1 MCFDSLYNFSL
12 KHFSLYEQFS
22 KTLSSM
28 YSYTG
33 LHVMYLNILVRL
45 HWNLTF
51 SVKSRMADLY
61 ETSLIPAEARG
72 SSAETSKP
80 TPRNTQ
86 PPTQRTPVF
95 FTGSKAAGALGWPLT
110 SVPTAEGEWEEHH
123 LYAPYM
129 PSRRGQEQLYFYVL
143 RFLWCKKFIFK
154 IKWYIYS
161 V

>member
-1 MCFDSLYNFSL
+1 MCFDFLYNFSL

-28 YSYTG
+28 YTG
-33 LHVMYLNILVRL
+33 LHVMMYLNILVRL
-45 HWNLTF
+45 QWNLTF
-51 SVKSRMADLY
+51 SVKSRMANLY
-61 ETSLIPAEARG
+61 ETSLIPADERG
-72 SSAETSKP
+72 SSSETSKL

-110 SVPTAEGEWEEHH
+110 PVPTAEGEWEEHH

-129 PSRRGQEQLYFYVL
+129 PSGRGQEQLHLYVCVFYDV
-143 RFLWCKKFIFK
+143 
-154 IKWYIYS
+154 
-161 V
+161 